1 METNLEKNLPNID
14 ERILK
19 IAFDL
24 KNADLKKTGKNTY
37 VGYEYYELSDIQPTI
52 IDLMLKYG
60 VGARYEIT
68 QDQAKLILIN
78 LDNPED
84 KAETVMPFT
93 KSNLKNAQ
101 DMQNIGA
108 SVTYVRRYLL
118 LLAFSI
124 SEPEQLDSVQGKYE
138 YLKDKI
144 KKALDYAV
152 NNSYMSYADVPLNF
166 PNASYNKID
175 KLNYNSLQNLYE
187 EIREYINKKKG
198 AND

>member
-1 METNLEKNLPNID
+1 MEKNIINID

-37 VGYEYYELSDIQPTI
+37 VGYEYYELADIQPTI

-60 VGARYEIT
+60 VGARYEIA

-108 SVTYVRRYLL
+108 SITYVRRYLL

>member
-1 METNLEKNLPNID
+1 
-14 ERILK
+14 
-19 IAFDL
+19 
-24 KNADLKKTGKNTY
+24 
-37 VGYEYYELSDIQPTI
+37 
-52 IDLMLKYG
+52 
-60 VGARYEIT
+60 
-68 QDQAKLILIN
+68 
-78 LDNPED
+78 
-84 KAETVMPFT
+84 MPFT

-108 SVTYVRRYLL
+108 SITYVRRYLL

-124 SEPEQLDSVQGKYE
+124 SEPEQLDAVQGKYE

-144 KKALDYAV
+144 KKALDYVV
-152 NNSYMSYADVPLNF
+152 NNNYMSYADLPINF

-198 AND
+198 VKID